1 MGFGR
6 LIRVGSWR
14 GDPEAAIYV
23 MAEADPTKAIDIIK
37 VGGTA
42 DDGDDFEDLGRV
54 SGTLLS
60 ALSLQPLSKWV
71 TAANSLYRSSVRG
84 HHSEIMFGVLVI
96 VLGRD
101 QIAAL
106 SFSLGQRQIPLIVS
120 LRVMSA
126 LRLWAGSTG

>member
-23 MAEADPTKAIDIIK
+23 VAEADPTKVIDIIK

-54 SGTLLS
+54 SDTLLS
-60 ALSLQPLSKWV
+60 ALSLQP
-71 TAANSLYRSSVRG
+71 
-84 HHSEIMFGVLVI
+84 
-96 VLGRD
+96 
-101 QIAAL
+101 
-106 SFSLGQRQIPLIVS
+106 GQFTR
-120 LRVMSA
+120 
-126 LRLWAGSTG
+126 T

>member
-23 MAEADPTKAIDIIK
+23 VAEADPTKAIDIFK

-54 SGTLLS
+54 SDTLLS
-60 ALSLQPLSKWV
+60 ALSLQPSQF
-71 TAANSLYRSSVRG
+71 TR
-84 HHSEIMFGVLVI
+84 
-96 VLGRD
+96 
-101 QIAAL
+101 
-106 SFSLGQRQIPLIVS
+106 
-120 LRVMSA
+120 
-126 LRLWAGSTG
+126 T